1 MWTKG
6 SRWLHNFFVFS
17 RAPKWIHFST
27 FCRRGNVQ
35 IKSSIDSR
43 HPERVFLHQ
52 FNSYTSLYELNR
64 LLHNTFDGL
73 EGFSLCQVLSNRS
86 TRLWIPDSRVTLK
99 TSAFTMIHVDKVFP
113 SFHNARKMFWTR
125 SSKCVLIIGPLFNR
139 KRGRKSINNFRYAKN
154 CFFIFFFNCGCENI
168 FVLELRS
175 LLARVAGEVLESIY
189 GFFNRRY
196 GRYLRIFHR

>member
-1 MWTKG
+1 M
-6 SRWLHNFFVFS
+6 
-17 RAPKWIHFST
+17 
-27 FCRRGNVQ
+27 Q

-139 KRGRKSINNFRYAKN
+139 KRGRKSINNLRYAKN
-154 CFFIFFFNCGCENI
+154 CFFNFFFQLRLRKYFCVGTSIVVGEGGGGSFGKYLWI
-168 FVLELRS
+168 F
-175 LLARVAGEVLESIY
+175 
-189 GFFNRRY
+189 
-196 GRYLRIFHR
+196 